1 MARQGCAGGAD
12 TPAVL
17 GDCVSAAGW
26 AAGLGSAR
34 DPDAQL
40 SYGDQLSSA
49 GRKPDSTAVWPASWR
64 WAWRPIPALPLPAGD
79 KALDGY
85 SKKKYVCKLLF
96 IFLLGHDI
104 DFGHMEAVNLLSS
117 NRYTEKQIVSVQ
129 RGTAS
134 PWGPWYLALALHL
147 RLSGDFPRFKWELVV
162 GHHVLGSHPRGRV
175 GTLPPLSEL
184 VVTGKG
190 TPPHPH
196 CQRLLSSSSRL

>member
-96 IFLLGHDI
+96 IFLLGHAHYLQSKYNSNAESTD
-104 DFGHMEAVNLLSS
+104 HVCHHENLP
-117 NRYTEKQIVSVQ
+117 TH
-129 RGTAS
+129 TACTICIKTT
-134 PWGPWYLALALHL
+134 
-147 RLSGDFPRFKWELVV
+147 FKPNNKKKTY
-162 GHHVLGSHPRGRV
+162 SI
-175 GTLPPLSEL
+175 
-184 VVTGKG
+184 
-190 TPPHPH
+190 
-196 CQRLLSSSSRL
+196 